1 MCQSTI
7 ERGSVSSNSGPPTIR
22 VPSSLPRERPSPI
35 GLSETP
41 FPDSAN
47 TELPEGDHFTVCVV
61 EGPSQGAEFE
71 ITSLITTIGR
81 MGGGADVEIDDP
93 EISRSH
99 CAIEIRPGGI
109 ILYDLRSTN
118 GTYLHNSRI
127 SVIRLDPMSIFRIGT
142 SLLQMKAT

>member
-7 ERGSVSSNSGPPTIR
+7 EHGSVSSNSGPPTLR

-35 GLSETP
+35 GLRENP
-41 FPDSAN
+41 LPDDAH
-47 TELPEGDHFTVCVV
+47 TELPDGDHFRVCVV
-61 EGPSQGAEFE
+61 EGPSRGAEFE

-81 MGGGADVEIDDP
+81 TGGGADVEIDDP

-99 CAIEIRPGGI
+99 CAIEIRQGGI
-109 ILYDLRSTN
+109 ILYDLRSMN

-127 SVIRLDPMSIFRIGT
+127 SVIRLEPMSIFRIGT
-142 SLLQMKAT
+142 SLLQMKTT